1 MQKFITLF
9 IILMGLLVLAGC
21 APNTTTPMP
30 DSTGNEDKTVPLQ
43 AGVQEIGGVVLG
55 GGDQTPEGLLGGPVT
70 YLYQVRLDGGEEIQ
84 VTYTAFPPSPAGQ
97 AQPAPRLT
105 FHAGVIN
112 VGDYLAAR
120 GTYDPATNTLTVVQE
135 TDFIQTYPQK
145 P

>member
-21 APNTTTPMP
+21 SPNTTPQP

-43 AGVQEIGGVVLG
+43 AGVQEIGGIVLG

-84 VTYTAFPPSPAGQ
+84 VTYTAYPPSPAGQ
-97 AQPAPRLT
+97 VQPAPRLT

>member
-1 MQKFITLF
+1 MQKLITLF

-70 YLYQVRLDGGEEIQ
+70 YLYQVRLDG
-84 VTYTAFPPSPAGQ
+84 PPPDLPCRCHQCGGLPGCTRNLRPGNQYPHCCAG
-97 AQPAPRLT
+97 
-105 FHAGVIN
+105 N
-112 VGDYLAAR
+112 
-120 GTYDPATNTLTVVQE
+120 
-135 TDFIQTYPQK
+135 
-145 P
+145 